1 MKRPNGHKYPRDLRQ
16 EEALKRQEERNKR
29 SSEGQLELLDERL
42 GIDIGAIKERTRLMK
57 EGVETNQK
65 TRNKDVKNPKIK
77 RSKSK
82 SRNYSSP

>member
-1 MKRPNGHKYPRDLRQ
+1 MKRPNGRKYPRDLRQ
-16 EEALKRQEERNKR
+16 EEALKRQEKRNKR

-42 GIDIGAIKERTRLMK
+42 GIDTGAIKERTRLMK

>member
-1 MKRPNGHKYPRDLRQ
+1 MIYYKYGLLAQLVRAPGSYPDCRWF
-16 EEALKRQEERNKR
+16 K
-29 SSEGQLELLDERL
+29 SEGQLELLDERL